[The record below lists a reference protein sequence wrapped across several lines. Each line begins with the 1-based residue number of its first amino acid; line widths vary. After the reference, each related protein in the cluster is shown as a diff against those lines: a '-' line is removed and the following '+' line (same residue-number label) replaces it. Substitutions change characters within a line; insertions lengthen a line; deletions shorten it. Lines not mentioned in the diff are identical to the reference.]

1 MKFGTM
7 RRACSKVVC
16 IIKVSLPRDGR
27 RRREQC
33 FNSEKRFTLK
43 EIFGKLWQSVGF
55 I

>member
-1 MKFGTM
+1 MD
-7 RRACSKVVC
+7 V
-16 IIKVSLPRDGR
+16 D
-27 RRREQC
+27 EQC